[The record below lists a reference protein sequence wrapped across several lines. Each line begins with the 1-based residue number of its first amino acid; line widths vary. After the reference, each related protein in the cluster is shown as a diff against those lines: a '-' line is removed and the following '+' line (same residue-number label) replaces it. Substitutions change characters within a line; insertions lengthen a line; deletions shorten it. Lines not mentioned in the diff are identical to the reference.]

1 MWFRIFISFCG
12 LFTVIFITVYIV
24 KVFYSG
30 QLLLKLSRCLLLLA
44 MMGSIFCAVIK
55 LLFYS
60 VTGTKRGLE
69 TNNIFGSNKIVKWD
83 EIMEVRRP
91 RFGIPNDFSYV
102 ISGKTEKLLLI
113 RSMKNYKELIQLI
126 KERAIN
132 LTKCKY

>member
-1 MWFRIFISFCG
+1 
-12 LFTVIFITVYIV
+12 
-24 KVFYSG
+24 
-30 QLLLKLSRCLLLLA
+30 